1 MVLATVR
8 LTLQLGFFPCDFE
21 HRQPGWLTRGISAK
35 QQCADGQSQ
44 SCPLSPL
51 LAGSCSSGRYPGSL
65 CLRLLQQVKQ
75 QEIIQGFMQQT
86 RLGSSSV
93 TSAVVTAC
101 SLVVLQTSCPPGTS
115 FPTCFLWLLPSE
127 FGSKLRIGRS
137 SPFQHQTI
145 DRLDCVSMQML
156 ISSLQSRA
164 LPMQVTQKGGSGIQ
178 SDPPK
183 LFTQMC
189 TCYLP
194 PQSCSQVLCRT
205 TLSKSFCGFSSLL
218 PLLPSSGT
226 KSLSGLVVHILA
238 TFWACASAEGL
249 SLFYFLCYGN
259 CQVLRWVWDRNTKQ
273 EVCSLLQSLM
283 LSFLAGQV

>member
-101 SLVVLQTSCPPGTS
+101 SLVMLQTSCPPGTS

-156 ISSLQSRA
+156 ISSLQTRA

-189 TCYLP
+189 TATYPHSPVPRCFAEQPY
-194 PQSCSQVLCRT
+194 QS
-205 TLSKSFCGFSSLL
+205 
-218 PLLPSSGT
+218 PS
-226 KSLSGLVVHILA
+226 V
-238 TFWACASAEGL
+238 TFPAC
-249 SLFYFLCYGN
+249 F
-259 CQVLRWVWDRNTKQ
+259 
-273 EVCSLLQSLM
+273 
-283 LSFLAGQV
+283 LSFLPLGQKVFQVWLFTSWLHFGRAHQQKGCHCFTSCVTATVRSCVGCGIGIQNKKFAPCFKA